1 MRFLTSFIVTLLVS
15 TSALALDMNIAR
27 QSLDA
32 ARPKPP
38 RVCNPNTKGNDLGQ
52 KQYEALADYANLFVF
67 KQDVQTSFD
76 RYVPGFVSGLIYQ
89 RGTRALTNQPP
100 SEYKQHNPFGEQGR
114 EFAIEF
120 LKNGFAGGIKTSH
133 LTIFSGQGYGI
144 MHYKAQFLSDNVT
157 MAVVDYF
164 KFKGTC
170 IVEHWDVLQEIT
182 GTEPNPIAFF

>member
-1 MRFLTSFIVTLLVS
+1 MRFLASFITALLVS
-15 TSALALDMNIAR
+15 TSALAVNVNFAR

-38 RVCNPNTKGNDLGQ
+38 KVCDRNAKGKDLAQ

-76 RYVPGFVSGLIYQ
+76 RYVPG
-89 RGTRALTNQPP
+89 
-100 SEYKQHNPFGEQGR
+100 EYKQHNPFAEQGR

-120 LKNGFAGGIKTSH
+120 LKNGFAGGIKTSR